1 VPNVKL
7 QKQLSRK
14 INGKEYAKYVIVIP
28 PSTVEKLGWKE
39 GQILTNEIDNRKL
52 ILEPLEE

>member
-1 VPNVKL
+1 MKL

-14 INGKEYAKYVIVIP
+14 INGKEYAKYVIVIS

-39 GQILTNEIDNRKL
+39 GQTLG
-52 ILEPLEE
+52 EEVQERTLLLKPIEA